1 MNCSLD
7 KFKLLGQLDFAPENW
22 ECFLESNSP
31 ENSEK
36 CMLVLVLLLKRLEA
50 EEECMLYILSC
61 AVLLESEW
69 LALSEADSGR
79 VRWK

>member
-7 KFKLLGQLDFAPENW
+7 KFRLLGQLDFDPEIW
-22 ECFLESNSP
+22 DCFLESTSP

-61 AVLLESEW
+61 AVLWGSE
-69 LALSEADSGR
+69 
-79 VRWK
+79 